1 MLARQKYLFLAK
13 NEKSALIVRLPECY
27 GCIAGI
33 NIKGGEARRKVFF
46 MSSISDGAFWRNVSN
61 ADVMEA
67 IKGSFLEF
75 ICTSSAKNYHGNAPL
90 PIILIQNLVLM
101 GAALTGRISDEF
113 TCAQAVISGE
123 SPMTEEEELDRI
135 NEDCPAK
142 KSRVWIDTGLGNVP
156 NVFGLLV
163 APSGAGKGINYAQAV
178 QNIGYSEFSGGTL
191 EGVMDAA
198 IDNPHIL
205 INMPEFG
212 AMLQGKGASVDKL
225 KKGLTDM
232 FSAGRFTEALSSRK
246 SKAERGV
253 EWFYPSVLASV
264 QPEVLQA
271 VGRSLDIYQGFF
283 SRFLIGYLSENDM
296 DYEFNPCNPDAAM
309 DFAKISFGLRKIAQ
323 IQTAVCVADKEYNLK
338 FMEPMRK
345 LIDPKMRPVLERYG
359 NEYLP
364 RIALMLMITADNLR
378 IPIPPILREKHFQR
392 ATVVLHRIFS
402 MAEAA
407 LGGLTDLEGR
417 SRHQENNL
425 AKMARLLNRIC
436 KKKEFA
442 TLTEISRSSSGTG
455 WDGKTRESLL
465 NELAQRGWADITHQ
479 GIGKCEAGKRGAI
492 FTLNPLNI
500 PPGIL

>member
-1 MLARQKYLFLAK
+1 
-13 NEKSALIVRLPECY
+13 
-27 GCIAGI
+27 
-33 NIKGGEARRKVFF
+33 

-75 ICTSSAKNYHGNAPL
+75 MCTASAKNYHGNAPL

-101 GAALTGRISDEF
+101 GAALTGRDPYDFSDLEPGF
-113 TCAQAVISGE
+113 LFDPPSA
-123 SPMTEEEELDRI
+123 EEQELYKI
-135 NEDCPAK
+135 NAEYPAK
-142 KSRVWIDTGLGNVP
+142 KSRIWIDTGLGNVP

-163 APSGAGKGINYAQAV
+163 APSGAGKGINYSQAV

-212 AMLQGKGASVDKL
+212 ALLQGKGASVDKL

-253 EWFYPSVLASV
+253 TWFYPSVLASV

-283 SRFLIGYLSENDM
+283 SRFLIGYLAENDM
-296 DYEFNPCNPDAAM
+296 DYEFNPCNLDAGM
-309 DFAKISFGLRKIAQ
+309 DFAKISLGLKKISQ
-323 IQTAVCVADKEYNLK
+323 MKTPVFVGDKEYNLK
-338 FMEPMRK
+338 FIEPMREV
-345 LIDPKMRPVLERYG
+345 IDPKMRPVLERYG

-364 RIALMLMITADNLR
+364 RLALMLMIPADDICLPA
-378 IPIPPILREKHFQR
+378 IPRLTDEHFKR
-392 ATVVLHRIFS
+392 ATIVLHRIFS

-407 LGGLTDLEGR
+407 LGGLSDLEGR

-425 AKMARLLNRIC
+425 AKMAQLLNRIC
-436 KKKEFA
+436 KKKDAA
-442 TLTEISRSSSGTG
+442 TLAEISRNSSGTG

>member
-1 MLARQKYLFLAK
+1 ML
-13 NEKSALIVRLPECY
+13 NTTE
-27 GCIAGI
+27 
-33 NIKGGEARRKVFF
+33 
-46 MSSISDGAFWRNVSN
+46 GAFWRNVTN
-61 ADVMEA
+61 DDVMEA
-67 IKGSFLEF
+67 IKGSFLEVL
-75 ICTSSAKNYHGNAPL
+75 CTSAAKNYHGQAPL
-90 PIILIQNLVLM
+90 PIILIQSLVLM
-101 GAALTGRISDEF
+101 GVALTRKNKFADYTVQLPLFPEDWS
-113 TCAQAVISGE
+113 
-123 SPMTEEEELDRI
+123 EEQEELDRI
-135 NEDCPAK
+135 QDLLPAR
-142 KSRVWIDTGLGNVP
+142 KSKVWIKTGLGNVP

-163 APSGAGKGINYAQAV
+163 APSGAGKGIHYSQVV
-178 QNIGYSEFSGGTL
+178 QTLGYSEFSGGTL
-191 EGVMDAA
+191 EGLMDAA
-198 IDNPHIL
+198 MDNPHIL

-212 AMLQGKGASVDKL
+212 AMLQGKSTAVDKL
-225 KKGLTDM
+225 KKGLTDL

-246 SKAERGV
+246 NKEERGV
-253 EWFYPSVLASV
+253 DWFFPSVLASV
-264 QPEVLQA
+264 QPEVLQS

-283 SRFLIGYLSENDM
+283 SRFLIGYLSENEM
-296 DYEFNPCNPDAAM
+296 NYKFNPCNPDAAY
-309 DFAKISFGLRKIAQ
+309 DFAKISLGMKKIAKL
-323 IQTAVCVADKEYNLK
+323 QTPIFVNDNEYNLK
-338 FMEPMRK
+338 FIEPMRE

-364 RIALMLMITADNLR
+364 RIALMLLIPADDIRLFSLLR
-378 IPIPPILREKHFQR
+378 LTEEHFQR
-392 ATVVLHRIFS
+392 ATVVMHRIFS

-479 GIGKCEAGKRGAI
+479 GKGKCEAGKRGAF